1 MTNDE
6 MLEMATRFNLT
17 EDIVVE
23 KRGDN
28 KWCVS
33 IFGSVLDKDLI
44 RHHEPPPSW
53 RTEEFIQNTRFT
65 LTEAFALAKRYK
77 EKNYETVE

>member
-1 MTNDE
+1 MTKDE
-6 MLEMATRFNLT
+6 MLNLATCFKIH
-17 EDIVVE
+17 EDITVE
-23 KRGDN
+23 KRGKDT
-28 KWCVS
+28 WCVS

-65 LTEAFALAKRYK
+65 LTEAFALAKRYN